1 MDEERMKSLP
11 FMKSIVMFLLVFFL
25 HGTCRSETAKVVF
38 PLTID
43 YPFLQSLFHQ
53 AAYREPGGVAI
64 FRGDDSDCNKV
75 ILSEPRFSKQD
86 DVLRFET
93 RLEIFS
99 GIPIFGACRFS
110 SSWNGYLILYERPE
124 IDPNTYRLSFVLEN
138 SAIEDEN
145 HMPAE
150 VMETIWDLVRPS
162 VLAYLSQVRIDL
174 LPPVEEL
181 KSFLQP
187 QFPQS
192 SRELA
197 RQLVD
202 TLASGDVHVNESG
215 LQFELVSTIDRKY
228 IEKQEEQP
236 LTPLSVQEMDTFIS
250 MWENWDS
257 FMVALLMSMLDHP
270 LTEEERFTLQS
281 TLLETR
287 YLFVQELMNEQHD
300 KDFVRE
306 QFIEVWQKLAPIF
319 KKYFRQKPS
328 DNPIR
333 YISFFAAADALSVL
347 DQLGP
352 AFNID
357 ISRAGLNRMIKLV
370 SANPS
375 ITLAYKL
382 EVDPDLRK
390 LLGMSD
396 PLPTHGVAFEGDE
409 VILDP
414 DLPDTET
421 SSVDRLRQL
430 LLLVFENLE
439 AKPAFAGDKKQ
450 GADPGKLKEWLISGQ
465 PMDVYLE
472 KVKEVVRAAAIDN
485 LKKSKMPS
493 AYHDVYKLSVMST
506 TWQESCFRQFK
517 ERKGKVS
524 VLRSYNNTSIGL
536 MQINERVWRGVY
548 DLQHLSWD
556 VRYNAK
562 AGCEILDQYLV
573 RYALPK
579 MKKNTGIK
587 IELVPQILYAMYNGG
602 PREFTKFIQ
611 RNSKGSLYQSDKLFL
626 EKHQWVMNEDWQK
639 IQKCLGSR

>member
-1 MDEERMKSLP
+1 
-11 FMKSIVMFLLVFFL
+11 MKSIVMFLLIFFL
-25 HGTCRSETAKVVF
+25 HGTCRSETSKVVF

-93 RLEIFS
+93 RLEIFT
-99 GIPIFGACRFS
+99 GIPIFGGCRFS

-150 VMETIWDLVRPS
+150 IMETIWDLVRPS

-197 RQLVD
+197 RRLVD

-236 LTPLSVQEMDTFIS
+236 LAPLSAQEMDTFIS

-270 LTEEERFTLQS
+270 LTEEERLIFHS

-287 YLFVQELMNEQHD
+287 YLFVQELLDERHD

-319 KKYFRQKPS
+319 KKYFSQKPS

-357 ISRAGLNRMIKLV
+357 ISRAGLNRMIRLI
-370 SANPS
+370 SSNPS

-390 LLGMSD
+390 LIGMRESV
-396 PLPTHGVAFEGDE
+396 PAQGAVFEGDE
-409 VILDP
+409 VILEP
-414 DLPDTET
+414 DLTETET
-421 SSVDRLRQL
+421 SSVGRFRRLL
-430 LLLVFENLE
+430 FLVYENLE
-439 AKPAFAGDKKQ
+439 TSPAFAGDQKQ
-450 GADPGKLKEWLISGQ
+450 GADPRILKEWLISGQ
-465 PMDVYLE
+465 PLDVYLE
-472 KVKEVVRAAAIDN
+472 RVKEVVKAAAIEN
-485 LKKSKMPS
+485 LKNSQIPA
-493 AYHDVYKLSVMST
+493 AYHDVYKLSTLST
-506 TWQESCFRQFK
+506 AWQESCFRQFK

-548 DLQHLSWD
+548 DLKHLSWD

-579 MKKNTGIK
+579 MKKMTGIK
-587 IELVPQILYAMYNGG
+587 TELVPRILYAMYNGG
-602 PREFTKFIQ
+602 PRQFNKFIK
-611 RNSKGSLYQSDKLFL
+611 RNSKGTLYSSDKLFL
-626 EKHQWVMNEDWQK
+626 EKYQWVMSEDWQN
-639 IQKCLGSR
+639 IEKCLVGR